1 MKYEILARRLK
12 NDLRKADQ
20 LRDDTFDEYIR
31 LCDLCTKG
39 KSDWDS
45 VESARETYI
54 QARAIHRYLVRLTDD
69 AFVQGLN
76 DGDENDS
83 TDLTDI

>member
-1 MKYEILARRLK
+1 MKYEILKRRLK
-12 NDLRKADQ
+12 NDLRNADQ
-20 LRDDTFDEYIR
+20 WRDDAFDEYIR

-39 KSDWDS
+39 ECDYES

-54 QARAIHRYLVRLTDD
+54 QARAIHRYLTRLTDD
-69 AFVQGLN
+69 AFAFGLN

>member
-1 MKYEILARRLK
+1 MKYEILERRLK
-12 NDLRKADQ
+12 NDLRKADK

-31 LCDLCTKG
+31 LFDLSMNGRIDYEKV
-39 KSDWDS
+39 D
-45 VESARETYI
+45 EAREAYI
-54 QARAIHRYLVRLTDD
+54 AARAIQRYLARLTDD

-76 DGDENDS
+76 DGDEEDS

>member
-12 NDLRKADQ
+12 NDLRKADK

-31 LCDLCTKG
+31 LFDLSMNGGIDFNKV
-39 KSDWDS
+39 D
-45 VESARETYI
+45 EAREAYLIARTI
-54 QARAIHRYLVRLTDD
+54 QRYLARLTDD
-69 AFVQGLN
+69 ISQGLN
-76 DGDENDS
+76 DGDEEDS